1 MPGQDSGS
9 HWATSLFPAGMRPTR
24 GKREKMR
31 KGNGPKKDGRTREEA
46 NSPSNAVICEGA
58 HRAQKPSSG
67 CTPGRWRQWGAV
79 TTPRPEEAEG
89 KSASDALE
97 RVGVAGALKA
107 WGCPLRTALP
117 ITVLLL
123 FELLPAGA
131 HSTGHVKRV
140 KRGAEGWTSQPAQ
153 RREY

>member
-1 MPGQDSGS
+1 M
-9 HWATSLFPAGMRPTR
+9 
-24 GKREKMR
+24 
-31 KGNGPKKDGRTREEA
+31 
-46 NSPSNAVICEGA
+46 
-58 HRAQKPSSG
+58 
-67 CTPGRWRQWGAV
+67 

-107 WGCPLRTALP
+107 WGCPLLTPLP
-117 ITVLLL
+117 IIVLLL